1 MDKLQFY
8 IRKYKNADEKQR
20 DVIHRLFRDEV
31 IRQFKEQHK
40 YDELKDTLRIT
51 SFYGL

>member
-20 DVIHRLFRDEV
+20 EVLHRLFKEEC
-31 IRQFKEQHK
+31 IRQFKEKHK
-40 YDELKDTLRIT
+40 FDELKNTLRIT
-51 SFYGL
+51 SNYGL

>member
-20 DVIHRLFRDEV
+20 EVLHRLFKEEC
-31 IRQFKEQHK
+31 IRQFEEEHK
-40 YDELKDTLRIT
+40 FDELKKALRIT
-51 SFYGL
+51 SDYGL